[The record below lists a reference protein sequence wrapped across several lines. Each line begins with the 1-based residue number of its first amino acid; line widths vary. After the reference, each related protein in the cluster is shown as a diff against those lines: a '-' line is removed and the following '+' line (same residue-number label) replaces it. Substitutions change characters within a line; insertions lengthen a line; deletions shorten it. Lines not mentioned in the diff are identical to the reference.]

1 MKTIVV
7 EGNFDCFILNTLFPD
22 SKVKIRIAQGFSNVL
37 SVSRTLIDY
46 GFDVLIVLDTDT
58 NVSGLDN
65 RMIIQRL
72 MNNDLIDYHLNI
84 VWMDSCIEIVLG
96 KVSSDF
102 INLNKRN
109 KNLIKDILLKNKDAI
124 LNLKEFQVIQEF
136 IDK

>member
-84 VWMDSCIEIVLG
+84 AL
-96 KVSSDF
+96 
-102 INLNKRN
+102 R
-109 KNLIKDILLKNKDAI
+109 
-124 LNLKEFQVIQEF
+124 
-136 IDK
+136 